1 MNKIVKK
8 IGIFVLAASMLTGMF
23 AFAACGDEN
32 ENQNQ
37 NGNGEHKHTSV
48 KVDEVPASCVNA
60 GTKAYYIC
68 ECGKMFEDSASLKEI
83 TDGTSLV
90 IAATGHD
97 WDGGVISEDGTL
109 KTISCRNCDET
120 KTETVTVTTT
130 YTITYNLNYDGA
142 PAAEVL
148 RYEGGVAASEPKKPN
163 HPDNGYIFG
172 GWYLEDSCETKYDFN
187 LPMTANLT
195 LYAKWKQETQ
205 YVFEAEY
212 TKIKTLSGV
221 GWSNEA
227 KGLDMIMRDKGGV
240 SGASNGFYV
249 GYLYRNG
256 LTLTFKINSDVAV
269 DDATLTLRVSG
280 EMTESIILTGDEYTV
295 KVNDNKIDYAGI
307 SITGIDPKPDA
318 PKHEFQDV
326 LVTASLNL
334 VAGENTITLTTSNG
348 IKLGGTA
355 TATAPLVDCIKI
367 LSTSV
372 LTWSPIESNIEGWSE
387 E

>member
-1 MNKIVKK
+1 MNKIAKK
-8 IGIFVLAASMLTGMF
+8 IGVAALTVSMLAGIF
-23 AFAACGDEN
+23 AFAACDNDEK
-32 ENQNQ
+32 
-37 NGNGEHKHTSV
+37 NGGKTDGHTHTPV
-48 KVDEVPASCVNA
+48 KVDAVSA
-60 GTKAYYIC
+60 GCETDGNKLYYTC
-68 ECGKMFEDSASLKEI
+68 DCGKWFEDVECTKEI
-83 TDGTSLV
+83 TEHVSV
-90 IAATGHD
+90 EIKAPGHD

-142 PAAEVL
+142 PVAEVL

-163 HPDNGYIFG
+163 HPDNDYVFG
-172 GWYLEDSCETKYDFN
+172 GWYLEESCKTKYDFN

-280 EMTESIILTGDEYTV
+280 EMTESIILTGDEYTI
-295 KVNDNKIDYAGI
+295 KVNDSKIDYAGI